1 MTYSVLSP
9 ALLLLGVQVV
19 VACPFCTAVKPSLGQ
34 QRDEATV
41 TLLADVARSEAGKWY
56 LTIQKIFTGAD
67 RLPNPRHLTI
77 DVANI
82 SGGSGVKAGQL
93 ALVLA
98 TPEGPESK
106 SAWQII
112 PLDETSYAYVARS
125 PSERLPAAKRLPY
138 YAEYLEH
145 ANPLIAE
152 DAYRE
157 FGNASYD
164 EVALVTDRLPFA
176 VLRRAIEDPHVPEA
190 RQGFYGLALGLAKS
204 AADRRANETVLQR
217 LIDADADDFRAGF
230 DGVLGG
236 YLMLT
241 GTPGLIHVEKQLLAN
256 PQARS
261 GDLRHAATALR
272 FVHEFDR
279 GVIPDADLRRA
290 MRRLLTR
297 PETAPAAIIDLA
309 RWRDWDC
316 LNDVVALFSRAEFT
330 DPATTAAVVGY
341 LLACPRPAAVAALT
355 RLREQDPQRVADAEI
370 QGILPAASH

>member
-1 MTYSVLSP
+1 MSHWVLPP
-9 ALLLLGVQVV
+9 ALVLLCAQVV
-19 VACPFCTAVKPSLGQ
+19 AACPFCTAVKPSLGE
-34 QRDEATV
+34 QRDEAAV
-41 TLLADVARSEAGKWY
+41 TLLAEVARIEAGKWQ
-56 LTIQKIFTGAD
+56 LLVQKAFTGAN
-67 RLPNPRHLTI
+67 LLTNTREVTL
-77 DVANI
+77 DAAEL
-82 SGGSGVKAGQL
+82 SDAGRVKAGQL

-98 TPEGPESK
+98 RREGTEAK
-106 SAWQII
+106 LAWEII

-125 PSERLPAAKRLPY
+125 PSQRLPAAERLPY
-138 YAEYLEH
+138 YAKYLEH

-204 AADRRANETVLQR
+204 AADRSANETVLQR

-241 GTPGLIHVEKQLLAN
+241 GATGLVHIEKQLLAN

-272 FVHEFDR
+272 FVHEFGR
-279 GVIPDADLRRA
+279 GVIPDANLKRA

-297 PETAPAAIIDLA
+297 PETAQTAIVDLA

-316 LNDVVALFSRAEFT
+316 LNDVVALFSRAEYA
-330 DPATTAAVVGY
+330 DPATTAAIVGY
-341 LLACPRPAAVAALT
+341 LLTCPRPAASAALT
-355 RLREQDPQRVADAEI
+355 RLREQAPQRVADAEI
-370 QGILPAASH
+370 QGILPAAGQ